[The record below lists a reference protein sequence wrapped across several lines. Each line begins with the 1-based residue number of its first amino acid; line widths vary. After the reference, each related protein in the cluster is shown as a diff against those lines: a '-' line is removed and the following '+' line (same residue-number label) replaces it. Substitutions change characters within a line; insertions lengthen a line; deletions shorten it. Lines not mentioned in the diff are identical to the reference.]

1 MKLLH
6 LTVTAIV
13 ASALLSIDLKVF
25 AHPGHDHADSSESQT
40 ASATEPVQELSD
52 TDRLWLELRR
62 LQIQKLNTESNV
74 RLLALQTKK
83 AQPAAARPAI
93 ARFFD
98 PFKEQIGV
106 RWDEDYLYVES
117 NGLPSHNMMVG
128 ITAWQQ
134 QVPIPQPYFGSN
146 AWQIPLHP
154 VPARNPMSAKTN
166 FFRGAIALAV
176 NGVPIFNPIKNNGVT
191 DTLIAG
197 ELDKWGG
204 HCGRAD
210 DYHYHV
216 APVHLEKTVG
226 KGKPLAFALD
236 GYPIYG
242 YEESDGSK
250 PQGLDQFN
258 GHKDTVGNY
267 HYHATKTYPYI
278 NGGFYGE
285 VVERGGQ
292 VDPQPRGQGLRPALR
307 PLRGAKIT
315 GFANPKPDSYQ
326 VDYDVY
332 GEKRSISYDVSD
344 DDSAEFRFTEQSGT
358 KTETYRPR
366 QRPGGQPD
374 DRPVAGNRTQPGND
388 RRPPARGSRD
398 PFLRAYDRNRDG
410 TIDRDELRLA
420 PEIVGLFDLNND
432 GKITTEELSKNQQ
445 SSEQR
450 PGGKQNES
458 QTAGPRQPWLL
469 VHAAEVDL
477 NKDGIISRAE
487 IVDEAEK
494 AFGGYDRDD
503 DGRLVESELNGR
515 GSVRSAMGG
524 FIRGH
529 AKELDRDSDGVL
541 TRKEVVDN
549 ATRMFSRLDKNGDG
563 KATKAEQEA
572 ARRTGGEG
580 EKGRGGD
587 AKRRGGGPPKN
598 GRRQEQSSATSDSGP
613 SRLSAIAKNQ
623 TDEGSRKGAKTQRT
637 EVVTTR
643 PNFVFILVDDMGWRD
658 MGFSGNDFAETPHTD
673 RLAREGV
680 VLFTGVL
687 ERTELCAQ
695 SSVHHVRAVLAEA
708 RHLHGR

>member
-1 MKLLH
+1 MKRRLEI
-6 LTVTAIV
+6 LTILFAWSLATPTAI
-13 ASALLSIDLKVF
+13 VF
-25 AHPGHDHADSSESQT
+25 AHPGHHQT
-40 ASATEPVQELSD
+40 TDETRHDKTAVIPIDKLSD
-52 TDRLWLELRR
+52 ADRLWLELRQ
-62 LQIQKLNTESNV
+62 LQIERLNTETNV
-74 RLLALQTKK
+74 RMLALQIRKP
-83 AQPAAARPAI
+83 QPAAAQPSI
-93 ARFFD
+93 ATFFS
-98 PFKEQIGV
+98 PFEKKVEL
-106 RWDEDYLYVES
+106 RWDRDFLYVES
-117 NGLPSHNMMVG
+117 NGMPDHDMMVG

-134 QVPIPQPYFGSN
+134 QLPIPQPYFGSN
-146 AWQIPLHP
+146 AWQIPLNP

-216 APVHLEKTVG
+216 APVHLEKLTG

-242 YEESDGSK
+242 YEEPDGSK
-250 PQGLDQFN
+250 PNGLDRFN
-258 GHKDTVGNY
+258 GHKDSAGNY
-267 HYHATKTYPYI
+267 HYHATKTYPYL

-315 GFANPKPDSYQ
+315 GFAHPKPGSYQ

-344 DDSAEFRFTEQSGT
+344 DGSAEFRFTDRSGT
-358 KTETYRPR
+358 KTESYRPR
-366 QRPGGQPD
+366 QRPGSRPG
-374 DRPVAGNRTQPGND
+374 DRLGAGNRPQPGND
-388 RRPPARGSRD
+388 RRPPGGGGRD

-410 TIDRDELRLA
+410 TIDRDELRRA

-445 SSEQR
+445 SSER
-450 PGGKQNES
+450 GPGGKQNGN
-458 QTAGPRQPWLL
+458 QAIDGPRQPWIL

-477 NKDGIISRAE
+477 DKDGIISRAE
-487 IVDEAEK
+487 IVGEAEK

-515 GSVRSAMGG
+515 GGVRSAMGG

-529 AKELDRDSDGVL
+529 AKELDRDGDGVL

-563 KATKAEQEA
+563 RATKAEQEA
-572 ARRTGGEG
+572 SRRTSEDGP
-580 EKGRGGD
+580 
-587 AKRRGGGPPKN
+587 RR
-598 GRRQEQSSATSDSGP
+598 R
-613 SRLSAIAKNQ
+613 
-623 TDEGSRKGAKTQRT
+623 
-637 EVVTTR
+637 
-643 PNFVFILVDDMGWRD
+643 
-658 MGFSGNDFAETPHTD
+658 TD
-673 RLAREGV
+673 RR
-680 VLFTGVL
+680 
-687 ERTELCAQ
+687 
-695 SSVHHVRAVLAEA
+695 
-708 RHLHGR
+708 

>member
-1 MKLLH
+1 MKRCLGI
-6 LTVTAIV
+6 LTVLIAWLLAAPTAM
-13 ASALLSIDLKVF
+13 VF
-25 AHPGHDHADSSESQT
+25 AHPGHHQTTNETRPDRTAAPAD
-40 ASATEPVQELSD
+40 ELSD
-52 TDRLWLELRR
+52 ADRLWLELRQ
-62 LQIQKLNTESNV
+62 LQILKLNTESNV
-74 RLLALQTKK
+74 RMLALQTTKP
-83 AQPAAARPAI
+83 QPAAAQPSI
-93 ARFFD
+93 AKFFS
-98 PFKEQIGV
+98 PFEKNVEL
-106 RWDEDYLYVES
+106 RWDRDFLYVES
-117 NGLPSHNMMVG
+117 NGLPDHDMMVG

-146 AWQIPLHP
+146 AWQIPLNP

-216 APVHLEKTVG
+216 APVHLEKLTG

-242 YEESDGSK
+242 YEEPDGSK
-250 PQGLDQFN
+250 PRGLDRFN
-258 GHKDTVGNY
+258 GHKDPAGNY
-267 HYHATKTYPYI
+267 HYHATKTYPYL

-315 GFANPKPDSYQ
+315 GFAHPKPGSYQ

-332 GEKRSISYDVSD
+332 GEMRSISYDVSD
-344 DDSAEFRFTEQSGT
+344 DGSAEFRFTDRSGT
-358 KTETYRPR
+358 TTETYRPR
-366 QRPGGQPD
+366 QRPGGRPD
-374 DRPVAGNRTQPGND
+374 GQQASRTGERSQPGD
-388 RRPPARGSRD
+388 SRRPPGGRGRD
-398 PFLRAYDRNRDG
+398 PILRFDRNRDG
-410 TIDRDELRLA
+410 VIDRDELARA
-420 PEIVGLFDLNND
+420 PEIIGLFDRNND
-432 GKITTEELSKNQQ
+432 GKITSEELAGDGKD
-445 SSEQR
+445 R
-450 PGGKQNES
+450 PQGQGAARGPKES
-458 QTAGPRQPWLL
+458 PSGDGPRQPWIL

-487 IVDEAEK
+487 IVGEAEK

-515 GSVRSAMGG
+515 GGVRSAMGG

-529 AKELDRDSDGVL
+529 AKELDRDGDGVM

-549 ATRMFSRLDKNGDG
+549 ATRMFSRIDSNGDG

-572 ARRTGGEG
+572 SRRTSEDGP
-580 EKGRGGD
+580 
-587 AKRRGGGPPKN
+587 RR
-598 GRRQEQSSATSDSGP
+598 R
-613 SRLSAIAKNQ
+613 
-623 TDEGSRKGAKTQRT
+623 
-637 EVVTTR
+637 
-643 PNFVFILVDDMGWRD
+643 
-658 MGFSGNDFAETPHTD
+658 TD
-673 RLAREGV
+673 RR
-680 VLFTGVL
+680 
-687 ERTELCAQ
+687 
-695 SSVHHVRAVLAEA
+695 
-708 RHLHGR
+708 

>member
-1 MKLLH
+1 MKRRLGILIILFAWLLA
-6 LTVTAIV
+6 TPTAI
-13 ASALLSIDLKVF
+13 VF
-25 AHPGHDHADSSESQT
+25 AHPGHHQT
-40 ASATEPVQELSD
+40 TDETRHDKTAVIPIDKLSD
-52 TDRLWLELRR
+52 ADRLWLELRQ
-62 LQIQKLNTESNV
+62 LQIERVNTEPNV
-74 RLLALQTKK
+74 RMLALQTKK
-83 AQPAAARPAI
+83 PQPAAAQPSI
-93 ARFFD
+93 ANFFS
-98 PFKEQIGV
+98 PFKKKVEL
-106 RWDEDYLYVES
+106 RWDRDFLYVES
-117 NGLPSHNMMVG
+117 NGLPDHDMMVG

-146 AWQIPLHP
+146 AWQIPLNP

-216 APVHLEKTVG
+216 APVHLDKLTG

-242 YEESDGSK
+242 YEEPDGSK
-250 PQGLDQFN
+250 PKGLDRFN
-258 GHKDTVGNY
+258 GHKDSADNY
-267 HYHATKTYPYI
+267 HYHATKTYPYL

-315 GFANPKPDSYQ
+315 GFAHPKPGSYQ

-344 DDSAEFRFTEQSGT
+344 DGSAEFRFTDRSGT
-358 KTETYRPR
+358 TTETYRPR
-366 QRPGGQPD
+366 QRPG
-374 DRPVAGNRTQPGND
+374 DRPGAGNRPQAGND
-388 RRPPARGSRD
+388 RRPPGGGNRD

-410 TIDRDELRLA
+410 TIDRDELRRA

-432 GKITTEELSKNQQ
+432 GKITTEELSKNQR
-445 SSEQR
+445 SSER
-450 PGGKQNES
+450 GPSGKQTGN
-458 QTAGPRQPWLL
+458 QATDGPRQPWIL

-487 IVDEAEK
+487 IVGEAEK

-515 GSVRSAMGG
+515 GGVRSAMGG

-529 AKELDRDSDGVL
+529 AKELDRDGDGVL

-563 KATKAEQEA
+563 RATKAEQEA
-572 ARRTGGEG
+572 SRRTSEDGP
-580 EKGRGGD
+580 
-587 AKRRGGGPPKN
+587 RR
-598 GRRQEQSSATSDSGP
+598 R
-613 SRLSAIAKNQ
+613 
-623 TDEGSRKGAKTQRT
+623 
-637 EVVTTR
+637 
-643 PNFVFILVDDMGWRD
+643 
-658 MGFSGNDFAETPHTD
+658 TD
-673 RLAREGV
+673 RR
-680 VLFTGVL
+680 
-687 ERTELCAQ
+687 
-695 SSVHHVRAVLAEA
+695 
-708 RHLHGR
+708 